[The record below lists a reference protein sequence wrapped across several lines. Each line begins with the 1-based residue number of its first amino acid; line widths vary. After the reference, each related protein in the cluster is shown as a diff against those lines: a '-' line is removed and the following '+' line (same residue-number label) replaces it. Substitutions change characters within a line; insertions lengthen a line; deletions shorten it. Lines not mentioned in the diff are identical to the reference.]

1 MEFRRK
7 KDDPFDITTEE
18 LTMTYED
25 NVILWYDAINS
36 KIQKNKELKSVAQ
49 TFYRN
54 QNILVVVSLDED
66 SESLLSRLSNKE
78 RYLPVIEKM
87 VENRKREWLSIRVLV
102 KEILGEEKEIL
113 YNSVGKPYLSDN
125 SYYIGISH
133 TKGYAALILN
143 KENEVSVDIERIT
156 ARIENIRTRF
166 VNEEEEK
173 ALSKTNELIH
183 LLLLWSS
190 KESLYKRL
198 SLENVDFK
206 TQLHISPFD
215 PVIGEWSSL
224 GAYETR
230 TENHERFKIHYF
242 VHNDYVLTYI

>member
-143 KENEVSVDIERIT
+143 KENEVAVDIERIT